1 MLVTDA
7 SRRFRVQL
15 TIRARLTLW
24 YSAVL
29 FAVLIGAAIGVLSL
43 HERLEVARV
52 DEELIAAAHTVNG
65 VLRNEFSERLTPLE
79 AVHDMLEELDLP
91 LTGVAVVDPAKG
103 VLGSRMPGPLQLDQT
118 LILAAT
124 ETPKP
129 PFLFKLLDAWPWAR
143 QFPARL
149 IGMGVRPEH
158 VRTPAR

>member
-65 VLRNEFSERLTPLE
+65 VLRNEFSERLTPLA
-79 AVHDMLEELDLP
+79 AVHDMLDELDLP
-91 LTGVAVVDPAKG
+91 LVGVAIVDANRR
-103 VLGSRMPGPLQLDQT
+103 VLGSRMPGQLEIDERVVVSASESPAFVGSDQE
-118 LILAAT
+118 IRIRA
-124 ETPKP
+124 
-129 PFLFKLLDAWPWAR
+129 
-143 QFPARL
+143 
-149 IGMGVRPEH
+149 
-158 VRTPAR
+158 VRTEIEG